1 MFDAVIFSGPD
12 PERAAR
18 TLAGL
23 IEGVIDGLLGRAL
36 VVSQWQSADLDKLAD
51 ASGCRLEQG
60 VETEH
65 LPAVLAAQIKTPH
78 VLAFEAGALLEPGW
92 PVHLNRMFQRH
103 GLPAGDGAIA
113 FRPENFGPRMVLRW
127 IALSAGRLPLTHGL
141 LLPRSCLVTP
151 GVTGQTARVS
161 GKIRMA
167 PMTVARSGGR

>member
-12 PERAAR
+12 PEHAAR

-23 IEGVIDGLLGRAL
+23 IDGVIDGLLRRVL
-36 VVSQWQSADLDKLAD
+36 VVSASQNADLDKLAD

-60 VETEH
+60 VEARR
-65 LPAVLAAQIKTPH
+65 LPAVLASHLETSH

-103 GLPAGDGAIA
+103 GLPASDAAIA

-127 IALSAGRLPLTHGL
+127 IALPTGHLPLTHGL
-141 LLPRSCLVTP
+141 LLPMSCLVVP
-151 GVTGQTARVS
+151 DFNRKTARVS
-161 GKIRMA
+161 GGIRMA
-167 PMTVARSGGR
+167 PLTVARSSGT